1 MTSPSTSLRYRSCP
15 TGATRTT
22 PVCTASECTGRPRT
36 LEDVRRRPRTLE
48 DVWRRPRTLALE
60 DVLRHPRSSED
71 AAESTRYLMH

>member
-36 LEDVRRRPRTLE
+36 LEDVRRRPRTL
-48 DVWRRPRTLALE
+48 VLE